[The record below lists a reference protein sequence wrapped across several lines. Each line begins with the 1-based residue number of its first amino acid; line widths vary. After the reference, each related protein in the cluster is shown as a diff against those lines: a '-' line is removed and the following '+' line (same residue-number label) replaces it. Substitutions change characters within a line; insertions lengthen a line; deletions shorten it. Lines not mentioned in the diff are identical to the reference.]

1 AIDDTH
7 LEPTTSV
14 TALMYATPNMLARH
28 SIVPVNTVN
37 PGWMRAPGEN
47 ISTYALETAMDEL
60 ACELEIDPIDLRLRN
75 WAAVGPKANIPW
87 TTRRLREGYV
97 AGANAFGWARRNPK
111 PRSMRE
117 GRELIG

>member
-1 AIDDTH
+1 GMLISVLHEGWNETAIDDTH

-75 WAAVGPKANIPW
+75 WAAVDPKAN
-87 TTRRLREGYV
+87 
-97 AGANAFGWARRNPK
+97 
-111 PRSMRE
+111 
-117 GRELIG
+117 